1 MRAVWI
7 SLAVIVP
14 AQVIVTYLQAV
25 MGTAPVSVFDGAV
38 ILAIGAVFFSTIEIE
53 EQTPDFA
60 RQERH
65 LGPGG
70 VTGLLGALIP
80 PAPSAHAGSERRAPN
95 RAAVAVNRQAILTPY
110 RHLKMTPLER
120 SGSWPDA
127 V

>member
-1 MRAVWI
+1 MVAPFMPQASKVGRPRTTDMRAVWI

-60 RQERH
+60 RQ
-65 LGPGG
+65 
-70 VTGLLGALIP
+70 
-80 PAPSAHAGSERRAPN
+80 
-95 RAAVAVNRQAILTPY
+95 
-110 RHLKMTPLER
+110 
-120 SGSWPDA
+120 
-127 V
+127 